1 MKEIRAF
8 LYVCALLMRTVFKSV
23 VMSNIHTVC
32 SFKSFLSAAIPP
44 HKSPEMSPNLGDLSR
59 DLTLPVWRSESTTTR
74 PCFNY
79 RKPIWLR
86 RYLCLIYSMLYQ
98 TIKTLDS
105 FLTSPEILLIY
116 SIICTS
122 RVNILPSGLF
132 FPPSVVSGGD
142 ERIPRLRA
150 DTCSGAVVMSAP
162 VSLWSFGLENRK
174 TTKTPRGCRGRE
186 VCLMRHPRGLTL
198 QGGSCLTPPSACF
211 KSRQQPITS
220 VMLSWR
226 RRLTCVKISFD
237 VLVSFTARLMSRR
250 PSNTP
255 VTSSVIWDMSRET
268 CLKMTN

>member
-8 LYVCALLMRTVFKSV
+8 LYVCALLMQTVFKSV

-86 RYLCLIYSMLYQ
+86 RYLCLIYSMSYQ

-174 TTKTPRGCRGRE
+174 TTKTLAAAGAVKFVWWDILE
-186 VCLMRHPRGLTL
+186 VWR
-198 QGGSCLTPPSACF
+198 F
-211 KSRQQPITS
+211 KAVR
-220 VMLSWR
+220 VWHR
-226 RRLTCVKISFD
+226 RRL
-237 VLVSFTARLMSRR
+237 VLRGDSSQSRAWCWAEDADWRVWRFHLMCWWVSTLASCHADPPTLRSRL
-250 PSNTP
+250 
-255 VTSSVIWDMSRET
+255 
-268 CLKMTN
+268 L

>member
-8 LYVCALLMRTVFKSV
+8 LYVCALLMQTVFKSV

-86 RYLCLIYSMLYQ
+86 RYLCLIYSMSYQ

-132 FPPSVVSGGD
+132 FPPRSSLEETSVYLASEQIRAA
-142 ERIPRLRA
+142 ERLSCQLPSVFGLLASRTEKPRKPLA
-150 DTCSGAVVMSAP
+150 AAGAVKFV
-162 VSLWSFGLENRK
+162 WWDILEVWR
-174 TTKTPRGCRGRE
+174 
-186 VCLMRHPRGLTL
+186 
-198 QGGSCLTPPSACF
+198 F
-211 KSRQQPITS
+211 KAVR
-220 VMLSWR
+220 VWHR
-226 RRLTCVKISFD
+226 RRL
-237 VLVSFTARLMSRR
+237 VLRGDSSQSRAWCWAEDADWRVWRFHLMCWWVSPLASCHADPPTLRSRL
-250 PSNTP
+250 
-255 VTSSVIWDMSRET
+255 
-268 CLKMTN
+268 L

>member
-1 MKEIRAF
+1 
-8 LYVCALLMRTVFKSV
+8 MRYWCEPCLNPSSCQTF
-23 VMSNIHTVC
+23 T
-32 SFKSFLSAAIPP
+32 LSA
-44 HKSPEMSPNLGDLSR
+44 HLSR
-59 DLTLPVWRSESTTTR
+59 SYLQPYRHTNPQKWVLIWEIWAGIQRCLCDAVSPRPR
-74 PCFNY
+74 GPCFNY

-86 RYLCLIYSMLYQ
+86 RYLCLIYSMSYQ

-174 TTKTPRGCRGRE
+174 PRKPSR
-186 VCLMRHPRGLTL
+186 L
-198 QGGSCLTPPSACF
+198 QGPWSLCDETS
-211 KSRQQPITS
+211 SR
-220 VMLSWR
+220 
-226 RRLTCVKISFD
+226 FD
-237 VLVSFTARLMSRR
+237 ASRR
-250 PSNTP
+250 FVSDTA
-255 VTSSVIWDMSRET
+255 VG
-268 CLKMTN
+268 LF